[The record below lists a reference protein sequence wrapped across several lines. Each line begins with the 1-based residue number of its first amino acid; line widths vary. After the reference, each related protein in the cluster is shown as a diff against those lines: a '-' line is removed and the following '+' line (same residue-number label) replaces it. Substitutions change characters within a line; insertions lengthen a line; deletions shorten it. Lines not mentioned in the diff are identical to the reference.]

1 MTSTASD
8 DDGTARV
15 ALDARVALT
24 AFRPA
29 HLALL
34 AAWLRQPHV
43 APWFPEPEANLAW
56 ATSPPAGGSQ
66 AIITWGTEEVGYVRW
81 QRVDRATLDALG
93 LHEIPANSVDVD
105 ILLGFEETVGRGVG
119 PSALDVLAER
129 IREDAGVPLVGL
141 TTSIENTR
149 AHRAFAKAGF
159 HIARQYDPRG
169 LGLCHL
175 MLRDLRPERSHT
187 PRG

>member
-8 DDGTARV
+8 DDVPAR
-15 ALDARVALT
+15 AATDARVALKP
-24 AFRPA
+24 FRPA

-34 AAWLRQPHV
+34 AAWLRRPHV

-56 ATSPPAGGSQ
+56 ATSPPVGGSQ

-81 QRVDRATLDALG
+81 QRVGRAALDALG
-93 LHEIPANSVDVD
+93 LHEIPANSVDID
-105 ILLGFEETVGRGVG
+105 ILLGPEETAGRGVG
-119 PSALDVLAER
+119 PSALAVLAER
-129 IREDAGVPLVGL
+129 IREDAGVPLAGL

-159 HIARQYDPRG
+159 HIARPYEPAG
-169 LGLCHL
+169 LGPCHL
-175 MLRDLRPERSHT
+175 MLRDLRSERGKT